1 MHFGAFERSGY
12 ERAVPIDSI
21 GLACLF
27 VVGVLCKPLVKFS
40 LVVEKAL
47 FRVTPRMPTAATSMD
62 GRVRTSTFSD
72 DFTFFERSLGPTKKR
87 ILPGLISA
95 STGVVIATSF

>member
-1 MHFGAFERSGY
+1 MHFGAFEGSGY

-47 FRVTPRMPTAATSMD
+47 FRVTPANANRCDQQGWEGSN
-62 GRVRTSTFSD
+62 F
-72 DFTFFERSLGPTKKR
+72 DFLG
-87 ILPGLISA
+87 
-95 STGVVIATSF
+95 